1 MTRERAA
8 AAVFRRLLGTAAVN
22 RKVRWD
28 LASPYLRR
36 HAAEHAAD
44 ADQLGQLLRDPE
56 FLVYGDPMSIL
67 SYDLKLTR
75 QREREPE
82 EGVLDLKRIFDVYRA
97 SLPRH
102 LTAHPEARRQ
112 ILAVDAIRYRE
123 GDLSAMLANPRT
135 VRVLPWQCEWSTSG
149 NVSRALR
156 TTLTGHERAVRMVA
170 TGRLIAITGGD
181 DPVVRVWGLRGGL
194 LLRELGGHAG
204 AVTALAYLPGHEIAI
219 TADAAGVVRCW
230 DLRHGD
236 LLQALPTHNGPVTG
250 LAVAGPLVVTCGQDG
265 TAWMSARLGTGK
277 RQIAAEP
284 GPLGPLVLTHDGM
297 TALIGSASGEV
308 LVVELATGRLVER
321 RRVGEAAVTVLASV
335 FRDGRI
341 VVVAGGADGAGLVWG
356 LLDGKVIAE
365 LRGRAGDMAVMTVLE
380 DDPDLLAAIG
390 GEDGA
395 IRVWDLSAGAVRK
408 TLLGHHA
415 AITGLARYSP
425 SLSARLSHVLG
436 SPNLY
441 IASSRSAVEETL
453 REETRSTDSRML
465 LSASADGTLRGWYV
479 WDVQAR
485 QVYAAHTGPVRAVAA
500 LNHDGSPMAVS
511 GGEDATVRMWELD
524 GPRVADTRVS
534 HPQPI
539 VSVVT
544 QRLAHESVIITACG
558 DDRMRLFSL
567 ATEWGV
573 GGYATGGGTATTLCP
588 ASSPEGPLILTAAAD
603 GTLTARLTATGH
615 RIWRGDEGPG
625 PIVALEAGGSSRRP
639 VAVALD
645 AAGRVRLTAITTG
658 RPVACPAVDE
668 LLVSA
673 IAVGRVRER
682 PLLFLGGRDGCAV
695 LDLISGR
702 IRRWISRGQGIVR
715 LAYGH
720 GPDVHFL
727 AATNA
732 DGKIR
737 IWDADTGRLL
747 QTINGDFADV
757 SLMRFSEADHPLLGV
772 VSDNAV
778 KLWKFPDVEGPTT
791 LYLPDTVR
799 SISFAEDRLVIG
811 YGREL
816 AVFAPEKPSPRTPS
830 RQVAATTPAD
840 ERPATI
846 RGPKPSPIALLLLG
860 AMASDA
866 LTFHQL
872 IGVLCPCIPLL
883 KVRDSLAELH
893 QLRLI
898 KSADRGVDHSYRLTR
913 EGSRLVDRLA
923 ENPAHFVYQCP
934 TGRHV
939 PRDAPEDPT
948 PDRTPKKKKPRRPI
962 SSKRRTWNQGRRI

>member
-8 AAVFRRLLGTAAVN
+8 AAVYRRLLGTAAVH

-28 LASPYLRR
+28 LASPYLLR

-44 ADQLGQLLRDPE
+44 AGQLGRLLLQPE
-56 FLVYGDPMSIL
+56 FLVYGDPRSIL
-67 SYDLKLTR
+67 AYELKLAGL
-75 QREREPE
+75 REPDE
-82 EGVLDLKRIFDVYRA
+82 SVLDLTRIFDVYRA

-123 GDLSAMLANPRT
+123 SNLSRMLANPRT
-135 VRVLPWQCEWSTSG
+135 VGVLPWQCEWSTSG

-156 TTLTGHERAVRMVA
+156 TTLTGHERPVRMVA
-170 TGRLIAITGGD
+170 TGRKIAITGGD
-181 DPVVRVWGLRGGL
+181 DPVVRVWSLRDGLLMRELRGHTGT
-194 LLRELGGHAG
+194 
-204 AVTALAYLPGHEIAI
+204 VTALAYLTRHEMAI
-219 TADAAGVVRCW
+219 TADAAGVVRHW

-236 LLQALPTHNGPVTG
+236 LRQALPTHNGPVTG
-250 LAVAGPLVVTCGQDG
+250 LAVAGLLVVTCGQDG
-265 TAWMSARLGTGK
+265 TAWMSWGSGK

-284 GPLGPLVLTHDGM
+284 GPLGPLTLTHDGRN
-297 TALIGSASGEV
+297 ALIGSASGEV
-308 LVVELATGRLVER
+308 LVVNLATGRLVER

-335 FRDGRI
+335 FRNGGT
-341 VVVAGGADGAGLVWG
+341 VAVAGGADGAGLVWG
-356 LLDGKVIAE
+356 LSDGKVLAE
-365 LRGRAGDMAVMTVLE
+365 LRGRAGDMAVMAVLE
-380 DDPDLLAAIG
+380 DDLDLRAAIG

-395 IRVWDLSAGAVRK
+395 IRVWNLSAGAVLK

-415 AITGLARYSP
+415 AITGLVHYSP
-425 SLSARLSHVLG
+425 RLSARLSHVLG
-436 SPNLY
+436 SINLG

-453 REETRSTDSRML
+453 REETRSTDARML
-465 LSASADGTLRGWYV
+465 LSASADGTLRGWNV

-485 QVYAAHTGPVRAVAA
+485 QVYAAHTGPVRAVQA
-500 LNHDGSPMAVS
+500 LDHDGSPMAVS
-511 GGEDATVRMWELD
+511 CGEDATVRMWELD
-524 GPRVADTRVS
+524 GLRVADTRVS

-558 DDRMRLFSL
+558 DDRLRLFSL

-573 GGYATGGGTATTLCP
+573 GGYATGGGPITTLSP

-615 RIWRGDEGPG
+615 RIWRGDEGSA

-658 RPVACPAVDE
+658 RSVACPAADE
-668 LLVSA
+668 LEVSA
-673 IAVGRVRER
+673 IAVGRVRAR

-695 LDLISGR
+695 LDLTSGR
-702 IRRWISRGQGIVR
+702 IRRWIGRGHEMVR

-727 AATNA
+727 AATNT
-732 DGKIR
+732 DGYIR

-757 SLMRFSEADHPLLGV
+757 SLLRFSEAPLLAA

-778 KLWKFPDVEGPTT
+778 KLWTLPAAEGPTT
-791 LYLPDTVR
+791 LYLPDTIR
-799 SISFAEDRLVIG
+799 SISFAEGRLVIG

-816 AVFAPEKPSPRTPS
+816 AVFAPESEKPSARTPS
-830 RQVAATTPAD
+830 QQVAATTPAD
-840 ERPATI
+840 ERPTAV
-846 RGPKPSPIALLLLG
+846 RGPKPSPVALLLLG
-860 AMASDA
+860 ALASDA
-866 LTFHQL
+866 STFHQL
-872 IGVLCPCIPLL
+872 IGVLCPCIPLM
-883 KVRDSLAELH
+883 KVRDSLIELH

-898 KSADRGVDHSYRLTR
+898 KSSGSGVDRSHRLTR
-913 EGSRLVDRLA
+913 EGSRLVERLA
-923 ENPAHFVYQCP
+923 ENPGHFVYQCP
-934 TGRHV
+934 TGQHV
-939 PRDAPEDPT
+939 PRDVPEDPT
-948 PDRTPKKKKPRRPI
+948 PVRTPKKKPRRPI
-962 SSKRRTWNQGRRI
+962 TSKRRTWNQGRRI